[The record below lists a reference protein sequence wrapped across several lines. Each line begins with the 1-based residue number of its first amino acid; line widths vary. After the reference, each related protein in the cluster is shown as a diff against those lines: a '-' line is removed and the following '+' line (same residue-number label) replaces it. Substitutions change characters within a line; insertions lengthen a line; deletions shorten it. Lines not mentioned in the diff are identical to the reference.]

1 MAIGDAVAQLMG
13 AAETTRQPS
22 SGVEEKITFIAKEG
36 STDRLD
42 YSGAIRIVNTG
53 VTTMDSDATAATDS
67 RTFNMALMITNSVY
81 IIKQGTTDIIGIGG
95 VQTNA

>member
-13 AAETTRQPS
+13 TAETTRQPS
-22 SGVEEKITFIAKEG
+22 SGVEEKITFMAKTG
-36 STDRLD
+36 TTDRLD
-42 YSGAIRIVNTG
+42 YLGSIIILHAS
-53 VTTMDSDATAATDS
+53 VTTDLTDATASTNS

-81 IIKQGTTDIIGIGG
+81 IIKQGTTDTVGIGG